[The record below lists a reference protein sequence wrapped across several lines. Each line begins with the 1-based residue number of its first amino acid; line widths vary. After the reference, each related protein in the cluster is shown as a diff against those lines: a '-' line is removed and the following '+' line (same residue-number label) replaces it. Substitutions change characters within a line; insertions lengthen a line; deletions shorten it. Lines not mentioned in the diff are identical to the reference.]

1 MGLKMKYFDNASTTW
16 VYPECIEIINDILK
30 NCWGNPSNIY
40 DFGLKANEIVE
51 ASRKTIADTLKVL
64 PEEIIF
70 VSSASEGNAFALSQ
84 GNSVFVSPYEHHDIL
99 DNPKCKVVK
108 ESFEYNWGAPP
119 LSLVRSHMWVNNE
132 TGQIFDIDN
141 IFKKA
146 KKGCMLTHCDATQ
159 ALGNIEVYPHDHPD
173 VDIMTFGG
181 HKIHAPKG
189 QSFMYVKKEVQD
201 KLKPLIYG
209 SQENHLRG
217 STENVH
223 QIAALA
229 LAVERSCDPVNIRSK
244 IFTTCVMKEVLIK
257 VLNNFK
263 LDYIIN
269 RGDNNCAS
277 TLNISFKG
285 INGDA
290 LVLFLNKKGFSVST
304 GSACNTG
311 NLSPSTVLTE
321 MGVSEDYIY
330 GTIRISF
337 DPSLNSTEDVKE
349 LGEAIAEG
357 VKSLNF

>member
-1 MGLKMKYFDNASTTW
+1 MKYFDNASTTW

-70 VSSASEGNAFALSQ
+70 VSSASEGNAFAISQ
-84 GNSVFVSPYEHHDIL
+84 GNSAFVSPYEHHDIL
-99 DNPKCKVVK
+99 DNPKCVVVK
-108 ESFEYNWGAPP
+108 EDFKYNYGAAP
-119 LSLVRSHMWVNNE
+119 LQSVRSHMWVNNE
-132 TGQIFDIDN
+132 TGQIFDIDD

-181 HKIHAPKG
+181 HKVHAPKG
-189 QSFMYVKKEVQD
+189 QSFMYVRKEVQD

-229 LAVERSCDPVNIRSK
+229 LAVEKACNPEVVRKK
-244 IFTTCVMKEVLIK
+244 ILSTTVMRYKLIK
-257 VLNNFK
+257 EFDASG
-263 LDYIIN
+263 LDYMTN
-269 RGDNNCAS
+269 LGEVNCSS
-277 TLNISFKG
+277 TLNVSFKG
-285 INGDA
+285 VNGDA
-290 LVLFLNKKGFSVST
+290 LVLVLNDLGFSVST

-311 NLSPSTVLTE
+311 DLKPSTVLTE
-321 MGVSEDYIY
+321 MGVPEDYIY

-337 DPSLNSTEDVKE
+337 DPTINSEEDVKE
-349 LGEAIAEG
+349 LGEAI
-357 VKSLNF
+357 VKAVRNIKVN